1 MASLC
6 ALPPLAPPPPPA
18 VLFGA
23 LGPEV
28 IRRSRLGTGF
38 LPVTFT
44 RVESPTRGKTESK
57 CLKQPTGNHI
67 QPGLPHTRTCQNA
80 FIIVLLKRLQILQ
93 NTQPGPAT
101 KGPVLGRGGRWLSVK
116 A

>member
-6 ALPPLAPPPPPA
+6 ALPPLAPPPPPSCP
-18 VLFGA
+18 VQSM
-23 LGPEV
+23 GPEV
-28 IRRSRLGTGF
+28 IRRSKLGTGF

-44 RVESPTRGKTESK
+44 RVESSTRGKTESK

-80 FIIVLLKRLQILQ
+80 FIIVLLKCLQILQ
-93 NTQPGPAT
+93 NTQPGPVT
-101 KGPVLGRGGRWLSVK
+101 KGLVLGRGGKWLSVK